1 MDICRYCLGRGFRT
15 FNVVLEQQNQDCCK
29 VSSDAW
35 VGLRQRIFLK
45 IKRIAGYWQRAI
57 A

>member
-1 MDICRYCLGRGFRT
+1 M
-15 FNVVLEQQNQDCCK
+15 VLEQQNQDCYK
-29 VSSDAW
+29 VSSDDAW
-35 VGLRQRIFLK
+35 VGLRLRVFLK

>member
-1 MDICRYCLGRGFRT
+1 M
-15 FNVVLEQQNQDCCK
+15 VLEQQNQDCCK

-35 VGLRQRIFLK
+35 VGLRLRVFLK

>member
-1 MDICRYCLGRGFRT
+1 M
-15 FNVVLEQQNQDCCK
+15 VLKQQNQDCCK

-45 IKRIAGYWQRAI
+45 IKRIAGAGYWQRAI